1 MVLCAWKRD
10 EITEVDMGR
19 FKIFAGLIVILLIG
33 GVELQAS
40 ENNITTAEFRQLYD
54 SLLAGKTLVTESEQD
69 GVDIQ
74 KVRKFGQ
81 AVSAGGGDFEV
92 PIQIVITKSKD
103 GVEVNSITI
112 DILDRVNDI
121 GGQPIIYE
129 EARSMSVVSTGAQPL
144 DTDEVESV
152 GLFRASK
159 NDKGGFDVHNF
170 GLIPS
175 VAVDGDTNRVSGSNI
190 SYSCFPENNL
200 TQCVLT
206 VRDYKLGTY
215 TPLVGYTLMN
225 PIGADSVEI
234 SKEITQ

>member
-1 MVLCAWKRD
+1 
-10 EITEVDMGR
+10 MGR
-19 FKIFAGLIVILLIG
+19 IKAFAGLMIILLIG
-33 GVELQAS
+33 GSNLNAS
-40 ENNITTAEFRQLYD
+40 ESDITITEFRRLYD

-69 GVDIQ
+69 GVDVT

-81 AVSAGGGDFEV
+81 AASAGGDDFEV
-92 PIQIVITKSKD
+92 PIEIVITKSKE
-103 GVEVNSITI
+103 GVPVNSITI
-112 DILDRVNDI
+112 NILDRVNDI

-175 VAVDGDTNRVSGSNI
+175 VVVDGDTNKVAGSNI
-190 SYSCFPENNL
+190 SYSCYPENNL
-200 TQCVLT
+200 TKCVLT
-206 VRDYKLGTY
+206 VRDYNLGSY
-215 TPLVGYTLMN
+215 TPLVGYTLKG
-225 PIGADSVEI
+225 PVGEDSVEI
-234 SKEITQ
+234 SQEMKE